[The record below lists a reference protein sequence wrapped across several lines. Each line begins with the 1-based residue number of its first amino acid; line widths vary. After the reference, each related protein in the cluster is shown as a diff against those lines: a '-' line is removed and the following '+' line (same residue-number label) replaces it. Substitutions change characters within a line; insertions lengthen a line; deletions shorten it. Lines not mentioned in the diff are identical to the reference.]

1 MPQARAH
8 PEDRPIKTEYR
19 VNRQIR
25 APKVRLISETGE
37 QVGVVE
43 IEDARRRAEAAGL
56 DLVEVAPEADPPVC
70 RIYDFKKVLYEQKRK
85 LRESRKKAK
94 TVELKEVKLRINID
108 RHDLETKIKHA
119 REFLDRG
126 DKVKF
131 TIQLR
136 GREVT
141 KQDIL
146 QKLVNQV
153 MDLIKDVAE
162 IEQPPSWQGK
172 THSFIVSKTKAA
184 SAAGKKKEKGEA
196 PAAAGPG
203 A

>member
-1 MPQARAH
+1 VPAQ
-8 PEDRPIKTEYR
+8 PEEEPIKTEYR

-37 QVGVVE
+37 QVGIVD
-43 IEDARRRAEAAGL
+43 IDDARRRAEVAGL
-56 DLVEVAPEADPPVC
+56 DLVEVAPDADPPVC

-94 TVELKEVKLRINID
+94 VVEVKEIKLRINID
-108 RHDLETKIKHA
+108 KHDLETKINHA
-119 REFLDRG
+119 REFLERG

-146 QKLVNQV
+146 QRLVVQV
-153 MDLIKDVAE
+153 MGLIKDIAE
-162 IEQPPSWQGK
+162 LEQPPSWQGR
-172 THSFIVSKTKAA
+172 THSFIVTRAKT
-184 SAAGKKKEKGEA
+184 AGSTGTKKTGDA
-196 PAAAGPG
+196 PAAAGKP
-203 A
+203 